1 MNSPS
6 SHSRFRRAGFTLVEM
21 LVGMGTASML
31 IASVVA
37 LGMYSTRTF
46 NMVGNYVDLDAQSR
60 HAADILGREIRDSSA
75 LLAFSTNNPAY
86 LKLTNDTAGVV
97 VTIKYDKNTGTLV
110 MTKTGQT
117 SQTLLTDC
125 NSWTFSLFDRHPAI
139 TPTNITFYAA
149 TNGAGKLDPSFCKV
163 IDLSWE
169 CSRTIFGAKFNT
181 ESVQTAQIVLR
192 NKIE

>member
-1 MNSPS
+1 MNLSLF
-6 SHSRFRRAGFTLVEM
+6 HSRSGRAAFTLVEM

-31 IASVVA
+31 MASIVA

-86 LKLTNDTAGVV
+86 LKLTNDTAGAV
-97 VTIKYDKNTGTLV
+97 VTIKYDKSTGTLV

-125 NSWTFSLFDRHPAI
+125 DSWTFSLFDRHPDI
-139 TPTNITFYAA
+139 TATNITFYAA
-149 TNGAGKLDPSFCKV
+149 TNGAGQLDPSFCKV

-169 CSRTIFGAKFNT
+169 CSRTIFGAKMNT

>member
-1 MNSPS
+1 MILHF
-6 SHSRFRRAGFTLVEM
+6 HSRHLRTGFTLVEM
-21 LVGMGTASML
+21 LVAMGVGL
-31 IASVVA
+31 LLVASVVA
-37 LGMYSTRTF
+37 LSMYSTRTF

-60 HAADILGREIRDSSA
+60 HAADILSREIRDASA

-86 LKLTNDTAGVV
+86 LELTNATAGVI
-97 VTIKYDKNTGTLV
+97 VTVTYNSNTGTLV
-110 MTKTGQT
+110 MIKTGQS

-125 NSWTFSLFDRHPAI
+125 NSWNFSLYDRHPDI
-139 TPTNITFYAA
+139 TATNITFYAA
-149 TNGAGKLDPSFCKV
+149 TNGMGQLDPAFCKV

-192 NKIE
+192 NKID

>member
-1 MNSPS
+1 MILR
-6 SHSRFRRAGFTLVEM
+6 SHFRNRRAGFTLVEM
-21 LVGMGTASML
+21 CVGLGIASLLTAS
-31 IASVVA
+31 IVA

-75 LLAFSTNNPAY
+75 LLAFGTNTPVY
-86 LKLTNDTAGVV
+86 LELTNDTARVLI
-97 VTIKYDKNTGTLV
+97 TIKYNKYTGTLV
-110 MTKTGQT
+110 MTKTGQPA
-117 SQTLLTDC
+117 QTLLTDC
-125 NSWTFSLFDRHPAI
+125 NTWSFSLFDRHPNI
-139 TPTNITFYAA
+139 TATNITFYAA
-149 TNGAGKLDPSFCKV
+149 TNGAGQLDPSFCKV